1 MPDEIGEY
9 DYETDSDLDEDEI
22 IEDSG
27 DSMSDLNQAQSTSA
41 APKDHS
47 DQLKVG
53 RALSLLA

>member
-27 DSMSDLNQAQSTSA
+27 DSMSDLNQARSTLA
-41 APKDHS
+41 VPKDHS

-53 RALSLLA
+53 RAISLLA

>member
-27 DSMSDLNQAQSTSA
+27 DSMSDLNQAQSTLA
-41 APKDHS
+41 VPEDHS

-53 RALSLLA
+53 RANSLLA